1 MQLSNVCGRTVIKDV
16 LPTTRPFCDKMP
28 RSTTRAR
35 SCKVPIIATEQELA
49 LGAVRILNLSQ
60 YAGGIITTGDFVQPL
75 AQQDTPKPD
84 L

>member
-1 MQLSNVCGRTVIKDV
+1 M
-16 LPTTRPFCDKMP
+16 
-28 RSTTRAR
+28 
-35 SCKVPIIATEQELA
+35 PIIATEQELA

-75 AQQDTPKPD
+75 AQQDTLKPH